1 MVTCE
6 YELQPYIVNSNESES
21 LKKTICSER
30 MIDHI
35 VQPLDNLV
43 SLSVRYRC
51 STAAIKRANP
61 GVRLAQN
68 YIPPRIQVIQIP
80 VRDQNNARNYNNST
94 KRDQNQ
100 NQKSKKILEPQD
112 EELVHLL
119 E

>member
-6 YELQPYIVNSNESES
+6 YELQPYKLDSKDSES
-21 LKKTICSER
+21 VKKSICSER

-61 GVRLAQN
+61 AIRLAQN

-80 VRDQNNARNYNNST
+80 VRDQNNNRNYNNLSSRR
-94 KRDQNQ
+94 RDQNQ
-100 NQKSKKILEPQD
+100 HKELD
-112 EELVHLL
+112 EELVCLL